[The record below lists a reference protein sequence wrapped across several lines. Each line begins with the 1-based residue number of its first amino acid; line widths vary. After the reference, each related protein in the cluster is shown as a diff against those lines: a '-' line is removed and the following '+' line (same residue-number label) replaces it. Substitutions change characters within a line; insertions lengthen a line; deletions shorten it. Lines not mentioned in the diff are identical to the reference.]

1 MEATMRHEKFPAQP
15 IWRFPL
21 ATISPIAD
29 YLRTVG
35 QMTQNSSLIDSE
47 NSSSVGPHAKD
58 YFWRPW
64 YAKIWW
70 IAIAFYWGA
79 MAGVPYVKFLAEFY
93 QSSAGF
99 VVVIL
104 NPFTA
109 AALLGV
115 GYARSMFASGEW
127 VLIDAEDHQTSR
139 SRSVTGLAD
148 PFTDPYDP
156 SAGTLYR
163 QRHSRTN
170 R

>member
-1 MEATMRHEKFPAQP
+1 MADEMNQEFASNNHEKD
-15 IWRFPL
+15 
-21 ATISPIAD
+21 T
-29 YLRTVG
+29 
-35 QMTQNSSLIDSE
+35 
-47 NSSSVGPHAKD
+47 AKPVRVRPRARD

-64 YAKIWW
+64 YARLWW
-70 IAIAFYWGA
+70 SAIAFYWGA
-79 MAGVPYVKFLAEFY
+79 MAGVPHVKFLAEFY
-93 QSSAGF
+93 QSSAGL

-127 VLIDAEDHQTSR
+127 VLIDAEEHQTPR

-163 QRHSRTN
+163 QHHGRTN